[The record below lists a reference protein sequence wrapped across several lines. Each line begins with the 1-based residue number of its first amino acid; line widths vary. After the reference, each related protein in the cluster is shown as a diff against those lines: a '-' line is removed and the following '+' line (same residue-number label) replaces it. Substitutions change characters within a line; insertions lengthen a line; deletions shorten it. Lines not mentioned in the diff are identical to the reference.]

1 MQMIESIIVPLRVAV
16 IKPIVLVWSVMLLY
30 LVEIGLC
37 YGDLSRSVT
46 IFIFMFAKCR
56 YSEPQNTCSYWTYQQ
71 SWTRW

>member
-37 YGDLSRSVT
+37 YG
-46 IFIFMFAKCR
+46 
-56 YSEPQNTCSYWTYQQ
+56 
-71 SWTRW
+71 